1 MKWLHENFMGLDRDG
16 ELLGFM
22 NYFIVQCSFIYISFQ
37 NKKNNRELLNRI
49 QKGKNRGLE
58 NIERHF
64 EQGRVEGR
72 LAVTPFSRIFAV
84 LFLPPSVLTSLWPT
98 NMTELYDRK

>member
-16 ELLGFM
+16 ELLEFM

-37 NKKNNRELLNRI
+37 IEKKNNPELFNSR

-58 NIERHF
+58 DIERHV
-64 EQGRVEGR
+64 EQGHVEGR
-72 LAVTPFSRIFAV
+72 LAVISFSRIFAS
-84 LFLPPSVLTSLWPT
+84 LFLPLSLLLSGLPS
-98 NMTELYDRK
+98 